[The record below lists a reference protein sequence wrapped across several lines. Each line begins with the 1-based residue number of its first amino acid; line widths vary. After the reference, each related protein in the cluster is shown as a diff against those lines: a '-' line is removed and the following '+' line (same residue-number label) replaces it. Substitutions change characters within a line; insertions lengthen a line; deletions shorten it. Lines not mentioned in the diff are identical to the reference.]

1 MQVKIKDK
9 EEKSLRLF
17 VVLVFEISLL
27 LTGCSQQRT
36 CSQIDMSSPRWSAEQ
51 ANKWYAEQ
59 GWIVGCNFTP
69 STAINQIEMWQEQ
82 AFDPKTIDTELGWA
96 EDIGFNAVRVYLHYL
111 VWARNPTKMK
121 ERMDK
126 FLDIADSHD
135 IKVMFVLFDDCW
147 NPDPTLGKQPEPKPG
162 IHNSGWV
169 QCPGG
174 KMQNRDKALYPV
186 LEAYTKDLLISFD
199 RDKRILAWDLY
210 NEPGNNEYF
219 DLSLPLLKNV
229 FLWAREANPSQPITT
244 GLWGWDDEFDKL
256 REVTLEN
263 SDIVTF
269 HHYGKAGHLKEK
281 IEEFKAYGRP
291 LLCTEYV
298 ARTRGCTF
306 ESHMPVFKK
315 ENIGCFNWGLVSGKT
330 QTIFQWD
337 TPGKLPEP
345 DVWFHDIFRKDGTP
359 FGPEEI
365 KFIKRLTLED

>member
-1 MQVKIKDK
+1 MQVKTKIKNSK
-9 EEKSLRLF
+9 RFGFL
-17 VVLVFEISLL
+17 VVLIIVVSAL
-27 LTGCSQQRT
+27 LTGCNQQRA
-36 CSQIDMSSPRWSAEQ
+36 CSQTDMSSPRWSVEQ
-51 ANKWYAEQ
+51 ANEWYAKQ

-82 AFDPKTIDTELGWA
+82 DFDPKTIDTELGWA

-121 ERMDK
+121 QRMDK
-126 FLDIADSHD
+126 FLDIVESHG
-135 IKVMFVLFDDCW
+135 IRVMFVLFDDCW

-162 IHNSGWV
+162 THNSGWV

-174 KMQNRDKALYPV
+174 KIQNRDKALYPV
-186 LEAYTKDLLISFD
+186 LKAYTQDLLRSFGK
-199 RDKRILAWDLY
+199 DKRILVWDLY

-219 DLSLPLLKNV
+219 DLSLPLLESV
-229 FLWAREANPSQPITT
+229 FMWAREANPSQPITT
-244 GLWGWDDEFDKL
+244 GLWAWDENFDEL
-256 REVTLEN
+256 REVTIKN

-269 HHYGKAGHLKEK
+269 HHYGKAEHLKEK
-281 IEEFKAYGRP
+281 VEEFKSYGRP
-291 LLCTEYV
+291 LLCTEYM

-315 ENIGCFNWGLVSGKT
+315 ENVGCFNWGLVSGKT

-345 DVWFHDIFRKDGTP
+345 DVWFHDIFRRDGTP
-359 FGPEEI
+359 FDPEEI
-365 KFIKRLTLED
+365 KFIKRLTLGN